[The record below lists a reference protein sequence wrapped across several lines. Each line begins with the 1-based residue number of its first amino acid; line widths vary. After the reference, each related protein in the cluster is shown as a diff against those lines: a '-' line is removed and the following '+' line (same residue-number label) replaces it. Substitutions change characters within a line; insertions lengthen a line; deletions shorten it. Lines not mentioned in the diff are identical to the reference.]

1 MVKIKDIA
9 KKCNTSIAT
18 VSKALHNSTEL
29 SQETIKRIQQVA
41 KEMGYVP
48 NAYAQALK
56 LKRSFSIGVIFN
68 IPEMGV
74 GLKHEYF
81 SSILNSLK
89 VEAESKGYA
98 ITFLSKNPNN
108 NMTYLQLAK
117 FRNMD
122 GVIIVSEDFTNP
134 EIIELVNSSL
144 PCVTIDYIFG
154 TCSAI
159 MSDNNEGTERLVAYA
174 YLKGHRKIA
183 YIHGEQT
190 DVTSRRIASFVKGM
204 RSYGLEVR
212 EDYLLA
218 GSYHDPRTS
227 GKLAKSLFSNSDRPT
242 CILFPD
248 DISMLGGIT
257 ALTQEGYII
266 PDDVSVIGYDG
277 TELSRIYRPMMT
289 TYVQNSKELGAKAAI
304 ELIKQIEDPLSYLC
318 GVFYCQGEIQEGK
331 TVKEI

>member
-108 NMTYLQLAK
+108 
-117 FRNMD
+117 
-122 GVIIVSEDFTNP
+122 
-134 EIIELVNSSL
+134 
-144 PCVTIDYIFG
+144 
-154 TCSAI
+154 
-159 MSDNNEGTERLVAYA
+159 
-174 YLKGHRKIA
+174 
-183 YIHGEQT
+183 
-190 DVTSRRIASFVKGM
+190 
-204 RSYGLEVR
+204 
-212 EDYLLA
+212 
-218 GSYHDPRTS
+218 
-227 GKLAKSLFSNSDRPT
+227 
-242 CILFPD
+242 
-248 DISMLGGIT
+248 
-257 ALTQEGYII
+257 
-266 PDDVSVIGYDG
+266 
-277 TELSRIYRPMMT
+277 
-289 TYVQNSKELGAKAAI
+289 
-304 ELIKQIEDPLSYLC
+304 
-318 GVFYCQGEIQEGK
+318 
-331 TVKEI
+331 